1 VVEAE
6 LEHVH
11 EVARPR
17 VRLTQHEEP
26 DRVEAALEVRAQLS
40 LPAAVVVVEVDPGGD
55 DVALEVAREP
65 AGKLSRISTCASL

>member
-26 DRVEAALEVRAQLS
+26 DRVEAALEVRAELG
-40 LPAAVVVVEVDPGGD
+40 LPAAVVVEVDPGGD